1 MVFYVVFDWI
11 ISLELWEII
20 VMAYFNLKLFILT
33 AAITKKS
40 PSNLCFRSYLP
51 SVIEMNRKTISIA
64 DYSELVVKKMMVKLA
79 NSFMFKF
86 KMDWWMLA
94 LLA

>member
-1 MVFYVVFDWI
+1 MV
-11 ISLELWEII
+11 
-20 VMAYFNLKLFILT
+20 YFNLKLFILT
-33 AAITKKS
+33 VAITEKS
-40 PSNLCFRSYLP
+40 LSNLCFRSYLP